1 MVDMDLSSLVSTNS
15 IFVYCGIISLIAIS
29 SYWLFLKSM
38 NPIIKE
44 LNKAVNRIKKSER
57 KKEAFPED
65 YYEFKEWMDGTTF
78 LGDSWRE
85 FEETLLIPGE
95 DFDDER
101 QVILNTHLTSVHFN
115 QKNILWHKVNMRYF
129 NALPNMLTGL
139 GIIGTFIGLAVGI
152 YIAAPGLNSSSID
165 DAKDAL
171 NHLLSGASL
180 AFITSIVGL
189 LTSLIFSFFEKR
201 KIHKFNRICQTLV
214 AEIDARVEY
223 FSAERLASK
232 SLNESRKQSVALES
246 FANDLAV
253 SLGQVMEQQIS
264 RPMIAAIN
272 ELKEEQKSA
281 NDETLEKLISEFS
294 SSITGAAG
302 EEMKAFATTM
312 DSVSSNLESQMT
324 AMTQNQAE
332 MQEASKTAVSD
343 MAEALAEGGKQIKEE
358 INGAVTALADGI
370 SRSLEA
376 VSSQLNTAA
385 ELLSEKLSES
395 INGFDI
401 VLEKIKTVTEKY
413 ESISEN
419 TSNLH
424 SELNNSIEKARETVS
439 LAGEINTAFNDS
451 ISELTGFTENVS
463 SSSLN
468 IKESASKM
476 SGIVE
481 NIDNMQSSIKSHWD
495 SYNDRFESVDTS
507 LSNSIT
513 ALKGGLD
520 GYASATND
528 YVLGL
533 DKHASQIVQDLAS
546 AVQEVNDAMEAINET
561 LESQKSSFLESVNLI
576 SNKALSD
583 VRFIASHPTQ
593 S

>member
-1 MVDMDLSSLVSTNS
+1 MDLSSLVSTNS
-15 IFVYCGIISLIAIS
+15 IYVYCGIIAFIAIS
-29 SYWLFLKSM
+29 SYWLFLRSM

-57 KKEAFPED
+57 NKEAFPED

-101 QVILNTHLTSVHFN
+101 QIILNTHLTSVHFN

-139 GIIGTFIGLAVGI
+139 GIIGTFVGLAVGI

-165 DAKDAL
+165 DAKSAL

-189 LTSLIFSFFEKR
+189 LSSLIFSSFEKR
-201 KIHKFNRICQTLV
+201 KIHKFNRLCQSLV

-232 SLNESRKQSVALES
+232 SLNESQKQSRALET
-246 FANDLAV
+246 FATDLAV
-253 SLGQVMEQQIS
+253 SLGQVLEQQVS
-264 RPMIAAIN
+264 LPLIAAIN

-324 AMTQNQAE
+324 AMTQNQVE
-332 MQEASKTAVSD
+332 MQEASQRAVSD
-343 MAEALAEGGKQIKEE
+343 MAEAMVEGGKQIKEE

-385 ELLSEKLSES
+385 EMLSEKLTDS
-395 INGFDI
+395 INGFDV
-401 VLEKIKTVTEKY
+401 VLEKIKIVTDKY
-413 ESISEN
+413 ESITEN

-424 SELNNSIEKARETVS
+424 IELNNSIDKARETVS
-439 LAGEINTAFNDS
+439 LAGEVNTAFNES
-451 ISELTGFTENVS
+451 IDELTGFTANVS
-463 SSSLN
+463 SSSSS
-468 IKESASKM
+468 IKESASQM
-476 SGIVE
+476 SGWVE
-481 NIDNMQSSIKSHWD
+481 NIENTQSSLKSHWD
-495 SYNDRFESVDTS
+495 SYNDRFESVDTA

-513 ALKGGLD
+513 TLKDGLD
-520 GYASATND
+520 GYANSTND
-528 YVLGL
+528 YVIGL
-533 DKHASQIVQDLAS
+533 DKHAAQVVQDLAS

-561 LESQKSSFLESVNLI
+561 LEIQKSSFLDSVNLI
-576 SNKALSD
+576 SDKALAD
-583 VRFIASHPTQ
+583 LKFIGSQ
-593 S
+593 SVQA